1 MTIKLK
7 QLDYLL
13 LNFCMIVEFIIE
25 TIVEVSQ
32 NSKNN
37 RWFMTPKHFSV
48 CDAIY
53 ECRCNL

>member
-25 TIVEVSQ
+25 TLVEVCE
-32 NSKNN
+32 NSKKL
-37 RWFMTPKHFSV
+37 TKHPLV
-48 CDAIY
+48 HDAKA
-53 ECRCNL
+53 LLSM